1 VSSGEEGLV
10 TTHPKLSLVLLVA
23 GVAAA
28 APALRAQQAQRRRP
42 AAASMAVQQDTAR
55 LHLQALM
62 RRKVDQ
68 AELILRGLAEGDLN
82 SVQRAADELV
92 QIAAQANWS
101 VTPRANLATQYEAE
115 FQQRAALLANIARSG
130 DLHASY
136 YQFLQVIFA
145 CFNCHDQL
153 RPAGYRGR

>member
-1 VSSGEEGLV
+1 V
-10 TTHPKLSLVLLVA
+10 TPRVKLGFVLLLTVA
-23 GVAAA
+23 GAVAL
-28 APALRAQQAQRRRP
+28 APALRAQQPQHRRP
-42 AAASMAVQQDTAR
+42 ASMAVTQDTAR

-82 SVQRAADELV
+82 SVQKAADELV

-101 VTPRANLATQYEAE
+101 VNPRANLAAQYEAE

-153 RPAGYRGR
+153 RPQGYQGR

>member
-1 VSSGEEGLV
+1 MSPQLGLALAAGAV
-10 TTHPKLSLVLLVA
+10 VA
-23 GVAAA
+23 GAVTA
-28 APALRAQQAQRRRP
+28 APALRAQQPQRRP
-42 AAASMAVQQDTAR
+42 AAAQSMAASQDTSR

-62 RRKVDQ
+62 RQKVDR

-82 SVQRAADELV
+82 SVQKAADELV
-92 QIAAQANWS
+92 QIAEQANWS
-101 VTPRANLATQYEAE
+101 VNPRANVAAQYEAE

-153 RPAGYRGR
+153 RPPGYRGR

>member
-1 VSSGEEGLV
+1 M
-10 TTHPKLSLVLLVA
+10 
-23 GVAAA
+23 AA
-28 APALRAQQAQRRRP
+28 
-42 AAASMAVQQDTAR
+42 QQDTAR

-82 SVQRAADELV
+82 SVQKAADELV

-101 VTPRANLATQYEAE
+101 LIPRASLATQYEAE

-153 RPAGYRGR
+153 RPPGYRGR

>member
-1 VSSGEEGLV
+1 MRPGRGSAFL
-10 TTHPKLSLVLLVA
+10 
-23 GVAAA
+23 GVGGGPGPP
-28 APALRAQQAQRRRP
+28 APALRAQQPRRRQ
-42 AAASMAVQQDTAR
+42 AASMAVPQDTAR

-82 SVQRAADELV
+82 SVQKAADELV

-101 VTPRANLATQYEAE
+101 VNPRANIAAQYEAE
-115 FQQRAALLANIARSG
+115 FQQRAAQLANVARSG

>member
-1 VSSGEEGLV
+1 MPRAKPGFA
-10 TTHPKLSLVLLVA
+10 LLLTVA
-23 GVAAA
+23 GAVFVT
-28 APALRAQQAQRRRP
+28 APALRAQQPQRRRP
-42 AAASMAVQQDTAR
+42 AVAAMTQDTAR

-101 VTPRANLATQYEAE
+101 VSPRAGLATQYEAE

-153 RPAGYRGR
+153 RPQGYQGR